1 MGSKIIKQQPI
12 DFNAHVVIQNMPG
25 KQLVLDHIKN
35 IKEIFPNKSDVE
47 INNMVNNAIFRDMAF
62 DAIMDYISTLYEYE
76 FDPADIERIKQFPWF
91 KENVEMM
98 FERQPNLGRDF
109 LGEELA
115 KQEIKKVLL
124 FDELIKELSI
134 SYTDAEFE
142 ALIEKYYAD
151 TNLSIREWKKNPEAR
166 EGAKRTLLSEKLI
179 NTLIT
184 KFVNLDSDL
193 YFARLQEINDNMRR
207 QTHK

>member
-76 FDPADIERIKQFPWF
+76 FDPADIERIKQFP
-91 KENVEMM
+91 
-98 FERQPNLGRDF
+98 
-109 LGEELA
+109 
-115 KQEIKKVLL
+115 
-124 FDELIKELSI
+124 
-134 SYTDAEFE
+134 
-142 ALIEKYYAD
+142 
-151 TNLSIREWKKNPEAR
+151 
-166 EGAKRTLLSEKLI
+166 
-179 NTLIT
+179 
-184 KFVNLDSDL
+184 
-193 YFARLQEINDNMRR
+193 
-207 QTHK
+207 